1 VPDPPQ
7 GARSFLFLLAS
18 ARREGNTEI
27 LARRAAAA
35 LPPADQQ
42 LWIPLSDVPLPPFRD
57 IRHDVGTYPQPE
69 GNERTLVEATLSCTD
84 LVVAAPLYWYSV
96 PASAKLY
103 LDYWSGWLRVPGL
116 DFKRRMA
123 GKRLWAVCALSDEDL
138 TTADPLVRMLELSA
152 GYMGMDWRGVLF
164 GYGSRP
170 GDVER
175 DTRAL
180 AAADGFFRGP
190 SELTRR
196 RDP

>member
-1 VPDPPQ
+1 MPDQPTQ
-7 GARSFLFLLAS
+7 ARSFLFLLAS
-18 ARREGNTEI
+18 ARLEGNTEF

-42 LWIPLSDVPLPPFRD
+42 QWIHLSDVPLPPFRD

-69 GNERTLVEATLSCTD
+69 GHERTLAEATLACTN
-84 LVVAAPLYWYSV
+84 LVLAVPLYWYSV

-116 DFKRRMA
+116 DFKQRMA
-123 GKRLWAVCALSDEDL
+123 GKRMWAVCALSDEDL
-138 TTADPLVRMLELSA
+138 TAADPLVGTLKLSA

-170 GDVER
+170 GDVAQ

-180 AAADGFFRGP
+180 AAAEGFFLGR
-190 SELTRR
+190 
-196 RDP
+196 